1 MRTGARTRP
10 ARGDSAMRDDASP
23 VLAQRGGTVR
33 TSTLNRLVAFVTTR
47 DPESNDRRR
56 HA

>member
-1 MRTGARTRP
+1 
-10 ARGDSAMRDDASP
+10 MRDDASP